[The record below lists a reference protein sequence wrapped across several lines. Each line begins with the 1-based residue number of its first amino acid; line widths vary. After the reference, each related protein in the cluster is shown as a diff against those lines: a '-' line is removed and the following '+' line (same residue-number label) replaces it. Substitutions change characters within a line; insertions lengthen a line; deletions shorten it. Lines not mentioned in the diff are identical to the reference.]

1 MQQFR
6 RFLQV
11 VGLLMLGIVA
21 VSFNQTQAVHAATT
35 LDDGIY
41 RVPMKIIKADSGS
54 TSSANAFFGDT
65 AVVRTKNGQYTVM
78 ITSNGEQY
86 IKSMKVAGATLT
98 LAKTVDS
105 QAIYQFSLAKP
116 VSPLAT
122 SFNLTTPMGAM
133 KESARMTLA
142 WDQAKAVSSDATAA
156 NLLSQAEKLAKTTV
170 NSSSHS
176 AVSEPKA
183 TTTKS
188 TTATS
193 SISKPATKS
202 AEYWK
207 YQVIQG
213 NKMKK
218 SDADQYYTDVAKVV
232 PTKTGYQVTLN
243 VKYAKSLKLGPKAV
257 VPEAINGQ
265 SPQNVSYGQ
274 SGSNYTMSYT
284 FTISS
289 LRDLTKRLIPG
300 KIHVTVPA
308 LNISQTFPVRFRFA
322 ASGAANL
329 ASAANVSALPKKT
342 VAKPGAAPAASRAT
356 SAAKLPETGHQR
368 NLAATVVGSVLLG
381 TLIIW
386 GGKRHA

>member
-1 MQQFR
+1 MQRFR
-6 RFLQV
+6 RFLRV
-11 VGLLMLGIVA
+11 VGLLILGLVA
-21 VSFNQTQAVHAATT
+21 VSFSQTQAAHAATT

-41 RVPMKIIKADSGS
+41 QVPMKIIKADSS
-54 TSSANAFFGDT
+54 ATSSANAFFGET
-65 AVVRTKNGQYTVM
+65 AAVRVQHGQYTVM

-98 LAKTVDS
+98 LAKTLDS

-116 VSPLAT
+116 ISPLAT

-133 KESARMTLA
+133 KESARMVLD
-142 WDQAKAVSSDATAA
+142 WDQAKLVSSDVTATS
-156 NLLSQAEKLAKTTV
+156 LLSQAEKLVKASAS
-170 NSSSHS
+170 SSSHS
-176 AVSEPKA
+176 TVNKPKA

-193 SISKPATKS
+193 AVSKPATKA

-213 NKMKK
+213 DKMKK
-218 SDADQYYTDVAKVV
+218 SDADQYYTDVAQVV
-232 PTKTGYQVTLN
+232 PTKNGYQVTLN
-243 VKYAKSLKLGPKAV
+243 VKYAKSLKLGSQAV

-274 SGSNYTMSYT
+274 SGRNYTMSYT
-284 FTISS
+284 FTIAS

-322 ASGAANL
+322 ASGAADL

-342 VAKPGAAPAASRAT
+342 VAKSVAAPTADHAT
-356 SAAKLPETGHQR
+356 NAAKLPETGHQN
-368 NLAATVVGSVLLG
+368 NLVATLVGSVLLG
-381 TLIIW
+381 MLIIW

>member
-1 MQQFR
+1 MQRFR

-21 VSFNQTQAVHAATT
+21 VSFSQSQGAHAATT

-41 RVPMKIIKADSGS
+41 QVPMKIIKSDSS
-54 TSSANAFFGDT
+54 DTSSANAFFGGM
-65 AVVRTKNGQYTVM
+65 AVVRVQHGQYTVM

-86 IKSMKVAGATLT
+86 IKSMKVAGTTLT
-98 LAKTVDS
+98 LAKTLDS

-116 VSPLAT
+116 VSPLTT

-133 KESARMTLA
+133 KESARMTLD
-142 WDQAKAVSSDATAA
+142 WKQAKSVSTDATAA
-156 NLLSQAEKLAKTTV
+156 NLLSQAEKLVKATA
-170 NSSSHS
+170 SSRSHS
-176 AVSEPKA
+176 AVCQPKA
-183 TTTKS
+183 PTTKS

-193 SISKPATKS
+193 GVSQPATKS

-213 NKMKK
+213 DKMKK

-232 PTKTGYQVTLN
+232 PTKNGYQVTLN
-243 VKYAKSLKLGPKAV
+243 VKYAKSLKLGSRAV

-265 SPQNVSYGQ
+265 SPQNISYGQ

-322 ASGAANL
+322 ASGAADL

-342 VAKPGAAPAASRAT
+342 VAKSAAAPAVNHTT
-356 SAAKLPETGHQR
+356 SAAKLPETGHQN
-368 NLAATVVGSVLLG
+368 NLLATLVGSVLLG